1 MPFFLYQARDAKGN
15 LINGQ
20 IEATNE
26 GSAADLLMARQE
38 IPLKITL
45 TADKKEDTELFADLF
60 NRVKVQHLVVFARQM
75 YSLTKAGIP
84 MIRAIVGLADSAT
97 NRTLKR
103 TLTDIAQQLERGRS
117 LSAAF
122 SSHDKVFPRLAVSI
136 VHVGENTGR
145 LEDAFLQLAEYF
157 ERDEETRK
165 RIKAAMRYP
174 TTVLIVITIAM
185 FVLNMLVIPTFA
197 NMFNKLGSDLPLST
211 KILIGTSDFFV
222 NYWQL
227 ILIGIVAAVMGF
239 TSYKR
244 TENGRLNW
252 DRIKL
257 RIPFVGSII
266 ERSLLGRYAR
276 SFSMILES
284 GVPMTTGL
292 SLVAEAV
299 DNKFMESRI
308 IEMRRNIEKGESLL
322 RSSVA
327 SELFSPLVLQ
337 MVAVG
342 EETGRVDELLKEAAD
357 YYEREVDFD
366 LKSLTAKIEPVLIG
380 FVAVMVGVLAL
391 GIFTP
396 MWDMMN
402 AYKS

>member
-1 MPFFLYQARDAKGN
+1 MPFFLYQARDTKGN
-15 LINGQ
+15 LIKGQ

-26 GSAADLLMARQE
+26 GAAADILMSRQE
-38 IPLKITL
+38 IPIKITL
-45 TADKKEDTELFADLF
+45 TDEEQLNASSFGELF
-60 NRVKVQHLVVFARQM
+60 NRVKVQHLVVFSRQM

-103 TLTDIAQQLERGRS
+103 TLYDIAQQLERGRS
-117 LSAAF
+117 LSASFA
-122 SSHDKVFPRLAVSI
+122 SHDKVFPRLAVSI

-165 RIKAAMRYP
+165 RIKSAMRYP
-174 TTVLIVITIAM
+174 TTVLIVIVIAM

-197 NMFNKLGSDLPLST
+197 NMFSKLGSDLPIT
-211 KILIGTSDFFV
+211 TQILIGTSNFFV

-227 ILIGIVAAVMGF
+227 LVIGIVTAVMAF
-239 TSYKR
+239 NSYKR
-244 TENGRLNW
+244 TEVGRTNW
-252 DRIKL
+252 DRSKL
-257 RIPFVGSII
+257 SIPFVGSII

-276 SFSMILES
+276 SFSMILEA

-299 DNKFMESRI
+299 DNKHMENRI

-402 AYKS
+402 AYQS

>member
-1 MPFFLYQARDAKGN
+1 MPFFLYQARDIKGK
-15 LINGQ
+15 LTKGQ
-20 IEATNE
+20 VEAPNE
-26 GSAADLLMARQE
+26 SAAAEVLVARQE

-45 TADKKEDTELFADLF
+45 TDEAGSQVDFLEGIL
-60 NRVKVQHLVVFARQM
+60 NRINTQHLVVFSRQM

-84 MIRAIVGLADSAT
+84 MIRAIVGLADSSQ
-97 NRTLKR
+97 NPVLKKTLR
-103 TLTDIAQQLERGRS
+103 DIAQQLERGRS

-122 SSHDKVFPRLAVSI
+122 SSHNKVFPRLAVSI

-145 LEDAFLQLAEYF
+145 LEEAFLQLAEYF

-165 RIKAAMRYP
+165 RIKSAMNYP
-174 TTVLIVITIAM
+174 TTVLIVICIAM
-185 FVLNMLVIPTFA
+185 VVLNMLVIPQFA
-197 NMFNKLGSDLPLST
+197 EMFLKLGSDLPFTT
-211 KILIGTSDFFV
+211 KLLMSSSSFFV

-227 ILIGIVAAVMGF
+227 LLVAVVSAILGF
-239 TSYKR
+239 RAYKD
-244 TENGRLNW
+244 TEKGKLKW
-252 DRIKL
+252 DQIKL
-257 RIPFVGSII
+257 KIPFVGSII

-276 SFSMILES
+276 SFSMILNS

-292 SLVAEAV
+292 TLVAEAV
-299 DNKFMESRI
+299 DNKYMESRI
-308 IEMRRNIEKGESLL
+308 IEMRKNIERGDSLL

-366 LKSLTAKIEPVLIG
+366 LKSLTAKIEPVLIS

-396 MWDMMN
+396 MWDMMG
-402 AYKS
+402 AFKG